1 MLRDL
6 VYSVW
11 DAGCELLFAGSGSVL
26 TEQDMDDEL
35 LSFGAEDVAVTLY
48 PVPEPLVEDGEIHPA
63 FRGGNCNW
71 RSSLTDLADEEDTA
85 LVYGQ
90 VEAGDVTL
98 YIVGQPG
105 VKLPF

>member
-1 MLRDL
+1 MFRDL
-6 VYSVW
+6 VYTVW

-26 TEQDMDDEL
+26 TEQDLDDEL
-35 LSFGAEDVAVTLY
+35 LFLGAEDVTVALY
-48 PVPEPLVEDGEIHPA
+48 PSPEPLVEDGEVHPA

-71 RSSLTDLADEEDTA
+71 RCSLTDLTDQEDTA

-90 VEAGDVTL
+90 VETDDVIL